1 MKKAILIILIIFI
14 NNTVFSQTLSTKN
27 KRAIEYFNKALKYYN
42 SYNYKEAVYWSEAAL
57 DKDKK
62 FIEVYYLLSDIY
74 GENKLY
80 DKKILALK
88 KAISIKPQK
97 SALAYFTLAKTELSI
112 GRYEDAKQDFELL
125 KKYDVQKR
133 YLKSI
138 NKYVTKCNFGI
149 EAMKHPVN
157 FKPVNLGKNINSQ
170 YDEYLPS
177 LTADEQTL
185 IFTRLIPSGKIS
197 YDGTVEK
204 QEDFYFSKKVNGIF
218 SKAKALGSPLNTLG
232 NEGAQSISAD
242 GKLLFFTSCEYDRGK
257 SYHGLTFGSC
267 DIFVSH
273 KTGKKWSKP
282 KNLGKPVNSK
292 YWESQPSFSSDGKTL
307 YFASNRP
314 GGKGGIDIWKT
325 VMKKDSSW
333 SQPVN
338 LGDTINTSGHE
349 QSPFIHY
356 DNKTLYFASN
366 GHPGMGKSDLFLS
379 RKDSTGHWEKPQNL
393 GYPINTFDEEVSL
406 VLNAKGDKAYFA
418 SSKKSEFGGIDL
430 YTFEMTKEN
439 KPQQVT
445 YIQGVVYDKE
455 TSKRLSSV
463 IKLINLK
470 TQKEVALAS
479 SDELTGRY
487 LVCLPAG
494 ENFAFTVS
502 KSGYLF
508 FSENFSVQKNDDS
521 LKTYH
526 FDIPLSPVKK
536 GEKTILKNIFFDT
549 DSYELKKI
557 SFIEL
562 DNLVKFMRNNPKVK
576 IEIGGHT
583 DNTGNEQHNRELSLK
598 RAKSVYNYLIK
609 RNIEKARLTYKG
621 YGSKYPVEKNDTEEG
636 KQKNRRTEIKVL

>member
-1 MKKAILIILIIFI
+1 MKKFLFILLLFI
-14 NNTVFSQTLSTKN
+14 GGQVYSQTLCTKN

-138 NKYVTKCNFGI
+138 DKYVKKCNFGI

-197 YDGTVEK
+197 YNGTVEK
-204 QEDFYFSKKVNGIF
+204 QEDFYSSKKINGIF
-218 SKAKALGSPLNTLG
+218 SKAKALGPPLNTLG

-292 YWESQPSFSSDGKTL
+292 YWESQPSFSADGKTL

-333 SQPVN
+333 SQPEN

-379 RKDSTGHWEKPQNL
+379 RKDSTGHWKKPQNL

-430 YTFEMTKEN
+430 YTFEITKEN

-445 YIQGVVYDKE
+445 YIHGVVYDKE
-455 TSKRLSSV
+455 TSERLYSV

-479 SDELTGRY
+479 SDELTGKY

-502 KSGYLF
+502 KPGYLF
-508 FSENFSVQKNDDS
+508 FSENFRVQKNGDS

-549 DSYELKKI
+549 DSYELKQN
-557 SFIEL
+557 SFPEL
-562 DNLVKFMRNNPKVK
+562 QNLYHFLKNNPKIR
-576 IEIGGHT
+576 IEISGHT
-583 DNTGNEQHNRELSLK
+583 DNTGSETHNKELSLQ
-598 RAKSVYNYLIK
+598 RAKSVYNYLISK
-609 RNIEKARLTYKG
+609 GIEKTRLTYKG
-621 YGSKYPVEKNDTEEG
+621 YGSSLPINSNNTEKE
-636 KQKNRRTEIKVL
+636 KQQNRRTEFKIL